1 MINLLTISL
10 TIMKHARQ
18 FLLMAAVLLCSVSV
32 SAQTYWDGTA
42 DKSWAGSGTA
52 ADPYL
57 ITSAEELAGL
67 AEQVND
73 KSNKRDFAGEYF
85 KLTQDLYL
93 TDFTQPDTT
102 SWLEWIP
109 IGRWT
114 DEQDGPYIHH
124 MDTCYFRGHF
134 DGGNHTIYNV
144 YMGTVGEIDMGD
156 ADDPLAGDIIDLSG
170 SSVGFFGFVDGGSI
184 SNLSLQNA
192 GIACAFYYNGGLISN
207 ASNATISNCH
217 LRKSTVIV
225 PKTSSVGGLIGR
237 LTNCV
242 VDNCSVEDMYVR
254 GAYVA
259 GLVCLVDGTSVIRNS
274 HAEGVAYIINRHE
287 TGNYGGFGGGLVYG
301 NGGLIENCY
310 ANMEIHGN
318 YATEFSGGF
327 VAQNDEGGVIRNCY
341 ATGDVY
347 QPYNSAAGFVARNFG
362 LIESCYSTGNVIVED
377 DTNYNSA
384 RVFVSQQ
391 GYYEFYYEVV
401 ADVPGTTINCFCT
414 GAVLT
419 TDSGEQPIARG
430 FGGSNGATNNR
441 FVNCSFN
448 RDNVALLAGF
458 GTSISSYGARGY
470 TTAYM
475 QSREFVDDLNMVAA
489 LYGISKWEYRAGQY
503 PVPTGVKATNLRDYL
518 GGGSG
523 TEEDPFLVTTKKHL
537 ENFRDY
543 VHFGETFQGMHI
555 RQTADIALNLPRDKW
570 GIQMPETWTPIGTP
584 ITSQLHTVQGNWEQ
598 RYFRGTYDGD
608 FHKVENM
615 YIDDPVGLPAGL
627 FGALHHGAVIKNLSV
642 TDAYVLS
649 TGDVGNVGILAG
661 ETSRYANNVYISQCH
676 TSGLVG
682 DPDNSLGLWSAAA
695 IIGHI
700 GLEGDPYILN
710 CSSDAEVYGT
720 DASAV
725 TRQTGIGGADT
736 IANFL
741 FTGTLHADGVSRP
754 FKGIPMSQDPF
765 VVTENGYFDSD
776 VYKWSDSEA
785 NNWND
790 LGRSTQYLQSREF
803 VNVLNAY
810 VADWN
815 QTHAFKLDLWQW
827 REGDYPCVK
836 PNYQPALT
844 VTYETSGGTAIAPRR
859 VERNSRI
866 QPPKQPTREGYI
878 FAGWYADAMYTKVF
892 EFESTAVT
900 QSMTLYAKWLEPTYD
915 EYDYSIFNNKF
926 ATEFHITNKAQFIGF
941 VHAVNGI
948 DGVLTANNFKGKTV
962 YLDCDILLNDTAD
975 WKYWGDLVYAEP
987 WTPIGTGSK
996 YCDPI
1001 NPFLGTFDGQG
1012 HVISGLY
1019 VDGEAKSG
1027 YEWQGLFGFVGA
1039 KGEATIIRNLGIQA
1053 SAVNMRGRT
1062 SEVTAGLFVG
1072 LLRGGTISQCFAK
1085 GKIVANPDRGDD
1097 DTGGF
1102 AGCLGGYYTNTSG
1115 GAITDCYAQVDFQ
1128 YVPMDI
1134 NAKNRGLIG
1143 AGMVDY
1149 NSGTVSNSYVV
1160 GSGWEEGASG
1170 GKLSNTYYN
1179 KSLNAN
1185 ALANSGTGLTNN
1197 EMHSK
1202 ACYVGFDF
1210 DTIWGRSD
1218 SINNGYPYLRCFYE
1232 KIIPDSPDPV
1242 RVTGISFAESGKTL
1256 NVVMCDSLQLHAKVL
1271 PEEASEQ
1278 QIVWT
1283 FEKLDAYYESYL
1295 SIDSCGLVTTS
1306 YDKREKQTATFVVT
1320 ASTYEGNYEKRCTL
1334 KVHQPRID
1342 IRWPNKCRRIG
1353 TTEWSEAV
1361 SSGVIGWEYLYA
1373 YSITPDSL
1381 HQPLTISVT
1390 DPELASVEI
1399 ISQDTIVPKGFIS
1412 GTTEPVRCVLFAVSM
1427 LKEGW
1432 VKTTALHPKG
1442 YTQSNEY
1449 SSLTTARFVEATGIG
1464 IEAAKT
1470 TLAVGET
1477 LQLQMSTEPVMTS
1490 VLPEATW
1497 SSSDE
1502 SILKVDANGMVTA
1515 VGAGTASITLT
1526 TSNPEFSAAKE
1537 ITVEH
1542 ISPTGIEILSSVT
1555 ERILVEGDTCTLY
1568 AKFTPEN
1575 TSMREVDWALS
1586 DASDSEYVK
1595 LLPMG
1600 DSCKVVVLKG
1610 GHRSIIT
1617 ATSVANGCYGSYG
1630 IAAMSEGQADL
1641 TELFFVNTDFETG
1654 TTTGWTTSKPSNATN
1669 FGPQNTAADHG
1680 YQGTYFMEA
1689 WRRGS
1694 SILGNFEWSQT
1705 QAVPNGTYRVS
1716 ALAHAKYERD
1726 ASVIPQ
1732 GVYVFAEDQQ
1742 VEVTTTTASEYTVIV
1757 EVTDGTLTI
1766 GYRGVGCN
1774 VNWAA
1779 SDNFRIISAD
1789 SEFTVT
1795 FYDWDGTVLKTETVK
1810 WGESATAPA
1819 NPERLGYTFMGWD
1832 KAFTNVQ
1839 SNLIVNAIYEQIEY
1853 TVTFCDWNGMVLKS
1867 ETVKWGQDAT
1877 APADPTR
1884 EGYTFTGWDKAF
1896 ANIQSALTVNAVY
1909 EQNEYTVTFYDW
1921 DGTVL
1926 KTETVKWGQ
1935 TATAP
1940 ANPTREGYTFTGW
1953 DKAFTNVKSD
1963 LSVRA
1968 VYIEIGVPEYI
1979 VTFCDWDGT
1988 VLKRQ
1993 TVVNGQDAVAPADPT
2008 REGYT
2013 FTGWDKAFTNVQSDL
2028 TINAIYVQN
2037 EYTVTFC
2044 DWNGIVLKT
2053 ETVKWGQ
2060 DATAPTD
2067 PVRED
2072 YTFTGWDKEFTN
2084 VQSDLVVNAV
2094 YIQNRV
2100 EPDPG
2105 TSELTYT
2112 TQFNAGT
2119 NGWID
2124 GTVWHNQTEKIAVY
2138 TSPLY
2143 RAQGGKVTKL
2153 RITVNRTKGNTKYFC
2168 LSELELYDA
2177 NGNKIA
2183 LSASNVTSN
2192 ADHNALNAIPDGGGF
2207 VALFDGQTSTYFH
2220 SAWQNMPSGD
2230 HYLEVTLPNGGY
2242 DAFSFKMLSRARTI
2256 ENGKVYDQSHTFPGV
2271 MTMATAVALVVGD
2284 APEPEPEPTPEP
2296 DPTPELD
2303 NETLYHVTQPH
2314 NGGTSWA
2321 IAKGGSVMTVNTK
2334 LGIAASST
2342 DARQLFMFTS
2352 NDGGKTRYLYHPAE
2366 KKYVNKDNTLSA
2378 TPKDPVYFE
2387 EGMYENTFVVYFD
2400 SEHVINTNSADGLI
2414 INRWGPF
2421 SGWGKA
2427 DSGNSCAITAVEVT
2441 PEPEP
2446 TYTVTFYDWNNTVL
2460 KTQTVKKGESATA
2473 PANPTRSGYTF
2484 TGWDKAFTNVQ
2495 SDLSVRACYTQ
2506 NAEPEPDPQ
2515 PELDSETLYYVSQPH
2530 HEKGATSWAVAQGGS
2545 RLQTNVELGIA
2556 ADGKDSRQQFA
2567 FISNDGGKTYYL
2579 YHPAERKYISK
2590 DGTLNATSKD
2600 AVYFKKGAYSNT
2612 FVVYFDNAHFINV
2625 DQYRMVVVN
2634 DWGPGGRIGVADGGN
2649 SCRFTAMGKFD
2660 MSDSAIDAVTADEAQ
2675 RVRKVIEHGELFI
2688 ILPDGSKY
2696 TVTGIRVE

>member
-1 MINLLTISL
+1 
-10 TIMKHARQ
+10 MKHARNL
-18 FLLMAAVLLCSVSV
+18 LLMVAMLLCSVSV

-67 AEQVND
+67 AERVND
-73 KSNKRDFAGEYF
+73 KSNKQDFAGQYF

-102 SWLEWIP
+102 AWLEWIP

-114 DEQDGPYIHH
+114 DKQEGAYVHH

-134 DGGNHTIYNV
+134 DGGNHTIHNV
-144 YMGTVGEIDMGD
+144 YMGTVGEIDMGGT
-156 ADDPLAGDIIDLSG
+156 DDPWAEDVIDLSG
-170 SSVGFFGFVDGGSI
+170 SHVAFFGFVDGGSI

-192 GIACAFYYNGGLISN
+192 GVTGAYYEIGGLISI

-217 LRKSTVIV
+217 LRKSTVIGAEG
-225 PKTSSVGGLIGR
+225 SFVGGLIGEIE
-237 LTNCV
+237 NCV
-242 VDNCSVEDMYVR
+242 VENCSVEEIYVK
-254 GAYVA
+254 GSYVG
-259 GLVCLVDGTSVIRNS
+259 GLVGDVSEGSVIRNS
-274 HAEGVAYIINRHE
+274 HAEGYGYITNRN
-287 TGNYGGFGGGLVYG
+287 GNYGGFGGGLVQT

-310 ANMEIHGN
+310 TNMEMHGHS
-318 YATEFSGGF
+318 YRTEVNGGF
-327 VAQNDEGGVIRNCY
+327 AGDNGVYGVIRNSY

-347 QPYNSAAGFVARNFG
+347 VGNNSAGFVGRNLG
-362 LIESCYSTGNVIVED
+362 LIESCYSTGNVIVGD
-377 DTNYNSA
+377 DTNYNAASI
-384 RVFVSQQ
+384 FVSQQ
-391 GYYEFYYEVV
+391 GNYYYYMGPVE
-401 ADVPGTTINCFCT
+401 DVPGTTINCFCT

-419 TDSGEQPIARG
+419 TDSGGQPIARG
-430 FGGSNGATNNR
+430 FGGANGATDNR

-448 RDNVALLAGF
+448 KDNVAFFPGL
-458 GTSISSYGARGY
+458 GTSRSSYGARGY

-489 LYGISKWEYRAGQY
+489 LYGTSTWEYRAGQY
-503 PVPTGVKATNLRDYL
+503 PVPTGGNATNLRDYL

-523 TEEDPFLVTTKKHL
+523 TEEDPFLVATKKHL

-543 VHFGETFQGMHI
+543 VNFGETFRGMHI

-570 GIQMPETWTPIGTP
+570 GIQMPEAWTPIGTP

-642 TDAYVLS
+642 TDAYI
-649 TGDVGNVGILAG
+649 TAKGGEGWVGILAG

-676 TSGLVG
+676 TSGVVG
-682 DPDNSLGLWSAAA
+682 DPDNSLGLGSAAA
-695 IIGHI
+695 IIGYI

-710 CSSDAEVYGT
+710 CSSDAEVYGN

-725 TRQTGIGGADT
+725 TRQTGIGGADS

-754 FKGIPMSQDPF
+754 FKGIPMNQDPF

-785 NNWND
+785 NNWNY

-844 VTYETSGGTAIAPRR
+844 VTYETSGGTTIAPRR

-926 ATEFHITNKAQFIGF
+926 ATEFHITNKTQFIGF

-962 YLDCDILLNDTAD
+962 YLDCDILLNDTTD

-1062 SEVTAGLFVG
+1062 SGVTAGLFVG
-1072 LLRGGTISQCFAK
+1072 LLRDGTISQCFAK

-1160 GSGWEEGASG
+1160 GSGWEEGVSG

-1185 ALANSGTGLTNN
+1185 AVENSGTGLTNN

-1202 ACYVGFDF
+1202 ACFVGFDF

-1242 RVTGISFAESGKTL
+1242 RVTGIYFAESGKTL

-1283 FEKLDAYYESYL
+1283 FKKLDAYYENCL
-1295 SIDSCGLVTTS
+1295 SIDSCGLVTAS
-1306 YDKREKQTATFVVT
+1306 YDKREKQISTFVVT

-1342 IRWPNKCRRIG
+1342 IRVPNKCRRIG
-1353 TTEWSEAV
+1353 TTEWTKTV
-1361 SSGVIGWEYLYA
+1361 TSGVIGWEYLYA

-1477 LQLQMSTEPVMTS
+1477 LQLQMQTEPVMTS

-1526 TSNPEFSAAKE
+1526 TSNPEFSATKE

-1555 ERILVEGDTCTLY
+1555 DRILVEGDTCTLY

-1586 DASDSEYVK
+1586 DPNDGEYVK

-1610 GHRSIIT
+1610 GHRSTIT

-1654 TTTGWTTSKPSNATN
+1654 TATGWTTSKPSNATN

-1689 WRRGS
+1689 WARSTSLRD
-1694 SILGNFEWSQT
+1694 FEWSQT
-1705 QAVPNGTYRVS
+1705 QNVPNGTYVVS

-1742 VEVTTTTASEYTVIV
+1742 VEVTKTTPTEYTLTVV
-1757 EVTDGTLTI
+1757 VTDGTLTI
-1766 GYRGVGCN
+1766 GTRGVSCN

-1779 SDNFRIISAD
+1779 SDNFRIIKSDA
-1789 SEFTVT
+1789 EFTVT
-1795 FYDWDGTVLKTETVK
+1795 FYDWDGTILKTEKVK
-1810 WGESATAPA
+1810 YGQAATAPA
-1819 NPERLGYTFMGWD
+1819 APAREGYTFTGWD

-1839 SNLIVNAIYEQIEY
+1839 SNLTINAVYEQIEY
-1853 TVTFCDWNGMVLKS
+1853 TVTFRDWNGAVLKT
-1867 ETVKWGQDAT
+1867 EKVKWGQDAT
-1877 APADPTR
+1877 APANPTR

-1896 ANIQSALTVNAVY
+1896 TNVQSALTVNAVY

-1935 TATAP
+1935 AATAP
-1940 ANPTREGYTFTGW
+1940 ADPVREAYTFTGW
-1953 DKAFTNVKSD
+1953 DKAFTNVRSN
-1963 LSVRA
+1963 LEVHA
-1968 VYIEIGVPEYI
+1968 VYTEIGVPEYI

-1993 TVVNGQDAVAPADPT
+1993 TVVHGQDATAPADPA
-2008 REGYT
+2008 RDGYT
-2013 FTGWDKAFTNVQSDL
+2013 FTGWDKAFTNIQSDL
-2028 TINAIYVQN
+2028 T
-2037 EYTVTFC
+2037 VT
-2044 DWNGIVLKT
+2044 
-2053 ETVKWGQ
+2053 
-2060 DATAPTD
+2060 
-2067 PVRED
+2067 
-2072 YTFTGWDKEFTN
+2072 
-2084 VQSDLVVNAV
+2084 AV
-2094 YIQNRV
+2094 YTQNSV

-2105 TSELTYT
+2105 TGELTYT
-2112 TQFNAGT
+2112 TQFNAGA

-2124 GTVWHNQTEKIAVY
+2124 GAVWHNQTEKIAIY

-2177 NGNKIA
+2177 NGTKIA
-2183 LSASNVTSN
+2183 LTASNITSN
-2192 ADHNALNAIPDGGGF
+2192 ADHNALNPNAPDGGGF
-2207 VALFDGQTSTYFH
+2207 AALFDGQTSTYFH
-2220 SAWQNMPSGD
+2220 SAWKNMPAAD
-2230 HYLEVTLPNGGY
+2230 HYIEITLPAGGY
-2242 DAFSFKMLSRARTI
+2242 DAFSFKMLSRARSI
-2256 ENGKVYDQSHTFPGV
+2256 ENGYVYDQSHTFPAV
-2271 MTMATAVALVVGD
+2271 MVMNTAKELVVGNT
-2284 APEPEPEPTPEP
+2284 PEPEPEPEP
-2296 DPTPELD
+2296 KPELD
-2303 NETLYHVTQPH
+2303 NDAVYYVSQPY

-2321 IAKGGSVMTVNTK
+2321 IATGGSVMNINTK
-2334 LGIAASST
+2334 LGITADGA
-2342 DARQLFMFTS
+2342 DARQQFAFIT
-2352 NDGGKTRYLYHPAE
+2352 NDGGKTHYLYHPAE

-2378 TPKDPVYFE
+2378 TPRDPVYFLAGE
-2387 EGMYENTFVVYFD
+2387 YENTFVVYFD
-2400 SEHVINTNSADGLI
+2400 ESHIINTNSTDGLI
-2414 INRWGPF
+2414 INRWGPL

-2427 DSGNSCAITAVEVT
+2427 DGGNSCLITRVEKSE

-2446 TYTVTFYDWNNTVL
+2446 
-2460 KTQTVKKGESATA
+2460 
-2473 PANPTRSGYTF
+2473 
-2484 TGWDKAFTNVQ
+2484 
-2495 SDLSVRACYTQ
+2495 
-2506 NAEPEPDPQ
+2506 EPNPQ
-2515 PELDSETLYYVSQPH
+2515 PELDNETLYFVSQPYR
-2530 HEKGATSWAVAQGGS
+2530 GATSWAIAKGGTA
-2545 RLQTNVELGIA
+2545 LQCNGELGIA
-2556 ADGKDSRQQFA
+2556 ADKNDTRQQFA
-2567 FISNDGGKTYYL
+2567 FITNDGGNTRYL
-2579 YHPAERKYISK
+2579 YHPAERKYVNM
-2590 DGTLNATSKD
+2590 DGSLSATPRD
-2600 AVYFKKGAYSNT
+2600 PVYFMPGAYENT
-2612 FVVYFDNAHFINV
+2612 FIVYFDIYHFINV
-2625 DQYRMVVVN
+2625 NENPMVVIN
-2634 DWGPGGRIGVADGGN
+2634 QWGPADNGWRGTADGGN
-2649 SCRFTAMGKFD
+2649 SCLFTAVGRFD
-2660 MSDSAIDAVTADEAQ
+2660 ITDIDFLYGEGTG
-2675 RVRKVIEHGELFI
+2675 RVRKVMEDGEMFI

-2696 TVTGIRVE
+2696 TMTGVRVK

>member
-1 MINLLTISL
+1 
-10 TIMKHARQ
+10 MKHARNL
-18 FLLMAAVLLCSVSV
+18 LLMVAMLLCSVSV

-67 AEQVND
+67 AERVND
-73 KSNKRDFAGEYF
+73 KSNKQDFAGEYF

-93 TDFTQPDTT
+93 TDFAQPDTT
-102 SWLEWIP
+102 AWLEWIP

-114 DEQDGPYIHH
+114 DKQEGAYVHH

-134 DGGNHTIYNV
+134 DGGNHTIHNV
-144 YMGTVGEIDMGD
+144 YMGTVGEIDMGG
-156 ADDPLAGDIIDLSG
+156 ADDPWAEDVIDLSG
-170 SSVGFFGFVDGGSI
+170 SHVAFFGFVDGGSI

-192 GIACAFYYNGGLISN
+192 GVTGAYYEIGGLISI

-217 LRKSTVIV
+217 LRKSTVIGAEG
-225 PKTSSVGGLIGR
+225 SFVGGLIGEIE
-237 LTNCV
+237 NCV
-242 VDNCSVEDMYVR
+242 VENCSVEEIYVK
-254 GAYVA
+254 GSYVG
-259 GLVCLVDGTSVIRNS
+259 GLVGDVSEGSVIRNS
-274 HAEGVAYIINRHE
+274 HAEGYGYITNRN
-287 TGNYGGFGGGLVYG
+287 GNYGGFGGGLVQT

-310 ANMEIHGN
+310 TNMEMHGHS
-318 YATEFSGGF
+318 YRTEVNGGF
-327 VAQNDEGGVIRNCY
+327 AGDNGVYGVIRNSY

-347 QPYNSAAGFVARNFG
+347 VGNNSAGFVGRNLG
-362 LIESCYSTGNVIVED
+362 LIESCYSTGNVIVGD
-377 DTNYNSA
+377 DTNYNAASI
-384 RVFVSQQ
+384 FVSQQ
-391 GYYEFYYEVV
+391 GNYYYYMGPVE
-401 ADVPGTTINCFCT
+401 DVPGTTINCFCT

-419 TDSGEQPIARG
+419 TDSGGQPIARG
-430 FGGSNGATNNR
+430 FGGANGATDNR

-448 RDNVALLAGF
+448 KDNVAFFPGL
-458 GTSISSYGARGY
+458 GTSRSSYGARGY

-489 LYGISKWEYRAGQY
+489 LYGTSTWEYRAGQY
-503 PVPTGVKATNLRDYL
+503 PVPTGGNATNLRDYL

-523 TEEDPFLVTTKKHL
+523 TEEDPFLVATKKHL

-543 VHFGETFQGMHI
+543 VNFGETFRGMHI

-570 GIQMPETWTPIGTP
+570 GIQMPEAWTPIGTP

-642 TDAYVLS
+642 TDAYI
-649 TGDVGNVGILAG
+649 TAKGGEGWVGILAG

-676 TSGLVG
+676 TSGVVG
-682 DPDNSLGLWSAAA
+682 DPDNSLGLGSASA
-695 IIGHI
+695 IIGYI

-710 CSSDAEVYGT
+710 CSSDAEVYGN

-776 VYKWSDSEA
+776 VYKWNTDEA
-785 NNWND
+785 TNYNY

-810 VADWN
+810 VVDWN

-836 PNYQPALT
+836 PNYQPAIT
-844 VTYETSGGTAIAPRR
+844 ITYESYGGTTIAPRR

-878 FAGWYADAMYTKVF
+878 FAGWYADAAYTKVF

-962 YLDCDILLNDTAD
+962 YLDCDILLNDTTD
-975 WKYWGDLVYAEP
+975 WKYWGDLTYAEP

-1160 GSGWEEGASG
+1160 GSGWEEGVSG

-1185 ALANSGTGLTNN
+1185 AVEDSGTGLTNN

-1202 ACYVGFDF
+1202 ACFVGFDF

-1242 RVTGISFAESGKTL
+1242 RVTGIYFAESGKTL

-1283 FEKLDAYYESYL
+1283 FKKLDAYYENCL
-1295 SIDSCGLVTTS
+1295 SIDSCGLVTAS
-1306 YDKREKQTATFVVT
+1306 YDKREKQISTFVVT

-1334 KVHQPRID
+1334 KVHKPRID
-1342 IRWPNKCRRIG
+1342 IHSPSKCRRIG
-1353 TTEWSEAV
+1353 TTEWTKTV
-1361 SSGVIGWEYLYA
+1361 TSGVIGWEYLCA

-1477 LQLQMSTEPVMTS
+1477 LQLQMQTEPVMTS

-1526 TSNPEFSAAKE
+1526 TSNPEFSATKE

-1586 DASDSEYVK
+1586 DPNDGEYVK

-1610 GHRSIIT
+1610 GHRSTIT

-1654 TTTGWTTSKPSNATN
+1654 TATGWTTSKPSNATN

-1689 WRRGS
+1689 WARSTSLRD
-1694 SILGNFEWSQT
+1694 FEWSQT
-1705 QAVPNGTYRVS
+1705 QNVPNGTYVVS

-1742 VEVTTTTASEYTVIV
+1742 VEVTKTTPTEYTLTVV
-1757 EVTDGTLTI
+1757 VTDGTLTI
-1766 GYRGVGCN
+1766 GTRGVSCN

-1779 SDNFRIISAD
+1779 SDNFRIIKSDA
-1789 SEFTVT
+1789 EFTVT
-1795 FYDWDGTVLKTETVK
+1795 FYDWDGTILKTEKVK
-1810 WGESATAPA
+1810 
-1819 NPERLGYTFMGWD
+1819 Y
-1832 KAFTNVQ
+1832 
-1839 SNLIVNAIYEQIEY
+1839 
-1853 TVTFCDWNGMVLKS
+1853 
-1867 ETVKWGQDAT
+1867 GQAAT
-1877 APADPTR
+1877 APADPAR
-1884 EGYTFTGWDKAF
+1884 EGYTFTGWDF
-1896 ANIQSALTVNAVY
+1896 
-1909 EQNEYTVTFYDW
+1909 
-1921 DGTVL
+1921 
-1926 KTETVKWGQ
+1926 
-1935 TATAP
+1935 
-1940 ANPTREGYTFTGW
+1940 
-1953 DKAFTNVKSD
+1953 
-1963 LSVRA
+1963 
-1968 VYIEIGVPEYI
+1968 
-1979 VTFCDWDGT
+1979 
-1988 VLKRQ
+1988 
-1993 TVVNGQDAVAPADPT
+1993 
-2008 REGYT
+2008 
-2013 FTGWDKAFTNVQSDL
+2013 AFTNVQWDL
-2028 TINAIYVQN
+2028 AVHAVYVKNA
-2037 EYTVTFC
+2037 
-2044 DWNGIVLKT
+2044 
-2053 ETVKWGQ
+2053 ETV
-2060 DATAPTD
+2060 
-2067 PVRED
+2067 
-2072 YTFTGWDKEFTN
+2072 
-2084 VQSDLVVNAV
+2084 
-2094 YIQNRV
+2094 
-2100 EPDPG
+2100 
-2105 TSELTYT
+2105 YT
-2112 TQFNAGT
+2112 TQFNAGA

-2124 GTVWHNQTEKIAVY
+2124 GAVWHNQTEKIAVY

-2168 LSELELYDA
+2168 LSELEFYDA

-2183 LSASNVTSN
+2183 LTASNVASN
-2192 ADHNALNAIPDGGGF
+2192 ADHNALNPTPDGGGF
-2207 VALFDGQTSTYFH
+2207 AALFDGQTSTYFH
-2220 SAWQNMPSGD
+2220 SAWQNMPAED
-2230 HYLEVTLPNGGY
+2230 HYLEITLPNGGY
-2242 DAFSFKMLSRARTI
+2242 DAFSFKMLSRARSI
-2256 ENGKVYDQSHTFPGV
+2256 EGAYVYDQSHTFPAV
-2271 MTMATAVALVVGD
+2271 MVMSTAVALTAED
-2284 APEPEPEPTPEP
+2284 NTEPEPEP
-2296 DPTPELD
+2296 DPKPELD
-2303 NETLYHVTQPH
+2303 GETLYHVTQPY

-2321 IAKGGSVMTVNTK
+2321 IAKGGSAMTINTK
-2334 LGIAASST
+2334 LGIAANST
-2342 DARQLFMFTS
+2342 DTRQQFMFVS

-2366 KKYVNKDNTLSA
+2366 KKYVNKDNTLST
-2378 TPKDPVYFE
+2378 TPKDPVYFM
-2387 EGMYENTFVVYFD
+2387 EGEYENTFVVYFD
-2400 SEHVINTNSADGLI
+2400 ASHVINTNDTDGLI
-2414 INRWGPF
+2414 INRWGPL

-2427 DSGNSCAITAVEVT
+2427 DGGNSCLITRVEKSE

-2446 TYTVTFYDWNNTVL
+2446 
-2460 KTQTVKKGESATA
+2460 
-2473 PANPTRSGYTF
+2473 
-2484 TGWDKAFTNVQ
+2484 
-2495 SDLSVRACYTQ
+2495 
-2506 NAEPEPDPQ
+2506 EPNPQ
-2515 PELDSETLYYVSQPH
+2515 PELDNETLYFVSQPYR
-2530 HEKGATSWAVAQGGS
+2530 GATSWAIAKGGTA
-2545 RLQTNVELGIA
+2545 LQCNGELGIA
-2556 ADGKDSRQQFA
+2556 ADKNDTRQQFA
-2567 FISNDGGKTYYL
+2567 FITNDGGNTRYL
-2579 YHPAERKYISK
+2579 YHPAERKYVNM
-2590 DGTLNATSKD
+2590 DGSLSATPRD
-2600 AVYFKKGAYSNT
+2600 PVYFMPGAYENT
-2612 FVVYFDNAHFINV
+2612 FIVYFDIYHFINV
-2625 DQYRMVVVN
+2625 NENPMLVINQ
-2634 DWGPGGRIGVADGGN
+2634 WGPADNGWRGTADGGN
-2649 SCRFTAMGKFD
+2649 SCLFTAVGRFD
-2660 MSDSAIDAVTADEAQ
+2660 ITDIDFLLGEGLGY
-2675 RVRKVIEHGELFI
+2675 VRKVFENGEMFI

-2696 TVTGIRVE
+2696 TMTGVRVK

>member
-1 MINLLTISL
+1 
-10 TIMKHARQ
+10 MKHARNL
-18 FLLMAAVLLCSVSV
+18 LLMVAMLLCSVSV

-67 AEQVND
+67 AERVND
-73 KSNKRDFAGEYF
+73 KSNKQDFAGEYF

-102 SWLEWIP
+102 AWLEWIP

-114 DEQDGPYIHH
+114 DKQEGAYVHH

-134 DGGNHTIYNV
+134 DGGNHTIHNV
-144 YMGTVGEIDMGD
+144 YMGTVGEIDMGGT
-156 ADDPLAGDIIDLSG
+156 DDPWAEDVIDLSG
-170 SSVGFFGFVDGGSI
+170 SHVAFFGFVDGGSI

-192 GIACAFYYNGGLISN
+192 GVTGAYYEIGGLISI

-217 LRKSTVIV
+217 LRKSTVIGAEG
-225 PKTSSVGGLIGR
+225 SFVGGLIGEIE
-237 LTNCV
+237 NCV
-242 VDNCSVEDMYVR
+242 VENCSVEEIYVK
-254 GAYVA
+254 GSYVG
-259 GLVCLVDGTSVIRNS
+259 GLVGDVSEGSVIRNS
-274 HAEGVAYIINRHE
+274 HAEGYGYITNRN
-287 TGNYGGFGGGLVYG
+287 GNYGGFGGGLVQT

-310 ANMEIHGN
+310 TNMEMHGHS
-318 YATEFSGGF
+318 YRTEVNGGF
-327 VAQNDEGGVIRNCY
+327 AGDNGVYGVIRNSY

-347 QPYNSAAGFVARNFG
+347 VGNNSAGFVGRNLG
-362 LIESCYSTGNVIVED
+362 LIESCYSTGNVIVGD
-377 DTNYNSA
+377 DTNYNAASI
-384 RVFVSQQ
+384 FVSQQ
-391 GYYEFYYEVV
+391 GNYYYYMGPVE
-401 ADVPGTTINCFCT
+401 DVPGTTINCFCT

-419 TDSGEQPIARG
+419 TDSGGQPIARG
-430 FGGSNGATNNR
+430 FGGANGATDNR

-448 RDNVALLAGF
+448 KDNVAFFPGL
-458 GTSISSYGARGY
+458 GTSRSSYGARGY

-489 LYGISKWEYRAGQY
+489 LYGTSTWEYRAGQY
-503 PVPTGVKATNLRDYL
+503 PVPTGGNATNLRDYL

-523 TEEDPFLVTTKKHL
+523 TEEDPFLVATKKHL

-543 VHFGETFQGMHI
+543 VNFGETFRGMHI

-570 GIQMPETWTPIGTP
+570 GIQMPEAWTPIGTP

-642 TDAYVLS
+642 TDAYI
-649 TGDVGNVGILAG
+649 TAKGGEGWVGILAG

-676 TSGLVG
+676 TSGVVG
-682 DPDNSLGLWSAAA
+682 DPDNSLGLGSASA
-695 IIGHI
+695 IIGYI

-710 CSSDAEVYGT
+710 CSSDAEVYGN

-776 VYKWSDSEA
+776 VYKWNTDEA
-785 NNWND
+785 TNYNY

-810 VADWN
+810 VVDWN

-962 YLDCDILLNDTAD
+962 YLDCDILLNDTTD

-1053 SAVNMRGRT
+1053 SAVNMKGRT
-1062 SEVTAGLFVG
+1062 SGVTAGLFVG

-1160 GSGWEEGASG
+1160 GSGWQEGVSG

-1185 ALANSGTGLTNN
+1185 AVENSGTGLTNN

-1202 ACYVGFDF
+1202 ACFVGFDF

-1283 FEKLDAYYESYL
+1283 FKKLETNDDERVL
-1295 SIDSCGLVTTS
+1295 SIDSCGMVRTIYRRSRLVS
-1306 YDKREKQTATFVVT
+1306 TFIVT

-1342 IRWPNKCRRIG
+1342 IRVPNKCRRIG
-1353 TTEWSEAV
+1353 TTEWTKTV
-1361 SSGVIGWEYLYA
+1361 TSGVIGWEYLYA

-1427 LKEGW
+1427 LKEGQ
-1432 VKTTALHPKG
+1432 VKSTAVHPRG
-1442 YTQSNEY
+1442 YTQFNDY
-1449 SSLTTARFVEATGIG
+1449 SSLTTARFVEATSIG

-1477 LQLQMSTEPVMTS
+1477 LQLQMQTEPVMTS

-1526 TSNPEFSAAKE
+1526 TSNPEFSATKE

-1586 DASDSEYVK
+1586 DPNDGEYVK

-1610 GHRSIIT
+1610 GHRSTIT

-1654 TTTGWTTSKPSNATN
+1654 TTTGWTTSEPPFFATN

-1689 WRRGS
+1689 WQRELYGGLRD
-1694 SILGNFEWSQT
+1694 FEWSQT
-1705 QAVPNGTYRVS
+1705 QNVPNGTYVVS

-1742 VEVTTTTASEYTVIV
+1742 VEVTTTTASEYMVTV

-1810 WGESATAPA
+1810 WGQA
-1819 NPERLGYTFMGWD
+1819 
-1832 KAFTNVQ
+1832 
-1839 SNLIVNAIYEQIEY
+1839 
-1853 TVTFCDWNGMVLKS
+1853 
-1867 ETVKWGQDAT
+1867 AT
-1877 APADPTR
+1877 APADPTH
-1884 EGYTFTGWDKAF
+1884 
-1896 ANIQSALTVNAVY
+1896 
-1909 EQNEYTVTFYDW
+1909 
-1921 DGTVL
+1921 
-1926 KTETVKWGQ
+1926 
-1935 TATAP
+1935 
-1940 ANPTREGYTFTGW
+1940 EGYTFTGW
-1953 DKAFTNVKSD
+1953 DKAFTNVRSN
-1963 LSVRA
+1963 LEVHA
-1968 VYIEIGVPEYI
+1968 AYAEISVPEYT
-1979 VTFCDWDGT
+1979 VTFCDWDGA
-1988 VLKRQ
+1988 VLKTQ
-1993 TVVNGQDAVAPADPT
+1993 IVKQGQDATAPADPT

-2028 TINAIYVQN
+2028 TINAVYEQN

-2044 DWNGIVLKT
+2044 DWNGTVLKT

-2060 DATAPTD
+2060 DATAPANPT
-2067 PVRED
+2067 REG
-2072 YTFTGWDKEFTN
+2072 YTFTGWDKAFTN
-2084 VQSDLVVNAV
+2084 IQSDLTVTAV
-2094 YIQNRV
+2094 YTQNSV

-2105 TSELTYT
+2105 TGELTYT
-2112 TQFNAGT
+2112 TQFNAGA

-2124 GTVWHNQTEKIAVY
+2124 GAVWHNQTEKIAIY

-2177 NGNKIA
+2177 NGTKIA
-2183 LSASNVTSN
+2183 LTASNITSN
-2192 ADHNALNAIPDGGGF
+2192 ADHNALNPNAPDGGGF
-2207 VALFDGQTSTYFH
+2207 AALFDGQTSTYFH
-2220 SAWQNMPSGD
+2220 SAWKNMPAAD
-2230 HYLEVTLPNGGY
+2230 HYIEITLPAGGY
-2242 DAFSFKMLSRARTI
+2242 DAFSFKMLSRARSI
-2256 ENGKVYDQSHTFPGV
+2256 ENGYVYDQSHTFPAV
-2271 MTMATAVALVVGD
+2271 MVMNTAIELVVGNT
-2284 APEPEPEPTPEP
+2284 PEPEPEPEP
-2296 DPTPELD
+2296 KPELD
-2303 NETLYHVTQPH
+2303 NDAVYYVSQPY

-2321 IAKGGSVMTVNTK
+2321 IATGGSVMNINTK
-2334 LGIAASST
+2334 LGITADGA
-2342 DARQLFMFTS
+2342 DARQQFAFIT
-2352 NDGGKTRYLYHPAE
+2352 NDGGKTHYLYHPAE

-2378 TPKDPVYFE
+2378 TPRDPVYFLAGE
-2387 EGMYENTFVVYFD
+2387 YENTFVVYFD
-2400 SEHVINTNSADGLI
+2400 ESHIINTNSTDGLI
-2414 INRWGPF
+2414 INRWGPL

-2427 DSGNSCAITAVEVT
+2427 DGGNSCLITRVEKSE

-2446 TYTVTFYDWNNTVL
+2446 
-2460 KTQTVKKGESATA
+2460 
-2473 PANPTRSGYTF
+2473 
-2484 TGWDKAFTNVQ
+2484 
-2495 SDLSVRACYTQ
+2495 
-2506 NAEPEPDPQ
+2506 EPNPQ
-2515 PELDSETLYYVSQPH
+2515 PELDNETLYFVSQPYR
-2530 HEKGATSWAVAQGGS
+2530 GATSWAIAKGGTA
-2545 RLQTNVELGIA
+2545 LQCNGELGIA
-2556 ADGKDSRQQFA
+2556 ADKNDTRQQFA
-2567 FISNDGGKTYYL
+2567 FITNDGGNTRYL
-2579 YHPAERKYISK
+2579 YHPAERKYVNM
-2590 DGTLNATSKD
+2590 DGSLSATPRD
-2600 AVYFKKGAYSNT
+2600 PVYFMPGAYENT
-2612 FVVYFDNAHFINV
+2612 FIVYFDIYHFINV
-2625 DQYRMVVVN
+2625 NENPMVVIN
-2634 DWGPGGRIGVADGGN
+2634 QWGPADNGWRGTADGGN
-2649 SCRFTAMGKFD
+2649 SCLFTAVGRFD
-2660 MSDSAIDAVTADEAQ
+2660 ITDIDFLYGEGTG
-2675 RVRKVIEHGELFI
+2675 RVRKVMEDGEMFI

-2696 TVTGIRVE
+2696 TMTGVRVK

>member
-1 MINLLTISL
+1 
-10 TIMKHARQ
+10 MKHARQ
-18 FLLMAAVLLCSVSV
+18 FLLMAAVLLCSVAV
-32 SAQTYWDGTA
+32 SAQTYWNGTA

-67 AEQVND
+67 AERVND
-73 KSNKRDFAGEYF
+73 KSNKQDFAGQYF

-102 SWLEWIP
+102 AWLEWIP

-114 DEQDGPYIHH
+114 DKQEGAYVHH

-134 DGGNHTIYNV
+134 DGGNHTIHNV
-144 YMGTVGEIDMGD
+144 YLGTVGMIDMGG
-156 ADDPLAGDIIDLSG
+156 ADDPWAEDVIDLSG
-170 SSVGFFGFVDGGSI
+170 SHAAFFGFIDEGSI

-192 GIACAFYYNGGLISN
+192 GVAGAYYEIGGLVSH

-217 LRKSTVIV
+217 LRKSTV
-225 PKTSSVGGLIGR
+225 KGAEGSTVGGLIGAID
-237 LTNCV
+237 NCV
-242 VDNCSVEDMYVR
+242 VENCSVEDMYVK
-254 GAYVA
+254 GSYVA
-259 GLVCLVDGTSVIRNS
+259 GLVSKVYEGSVIRNS
-274 HAEGVAYIINRHE
+274 HAEGYGYITNRN
-287 TGNYGGFGGGLVYG
+287 GNYGGFGGGLVYA

-310 ANMEIHGN
+310 TNMEMHGHS
-318 YATEFSGGF
+318 YRTEVNGGF
-327 VAQNDEGGVIRNCY
+327 VGDNYGVIRNSY

-347 QPYNSAAGFVARNFG
+347 VGNNSAGFVGRNLG
-362 LIESCYSTGNVIVED
+362 LIESCYSTGNVTVGD
-377 DTNYNSA
+377 DTNYNAASI
-384 RVFVSQQ
+384 FVSQQ
-391 GYYEFYYEVV
+391 GNYYYYMGPV
-401 ADVPGTTINCFCT
+401 DDIPGTTINCFCT

-419 TDSGEQPIARG
+419 TDSGGQPAVRG
-430 FGGSNGATNNR
+430 FGGANGATDNR

-448 RDNVALLAGF
+448 KDNVAFFPGF
-458 GTSISSYGARGY
+458 GTSRSSYGARGY

-489 LYGISKWEYRAGQY
+489 LYGITTWEYRAGQY
-503 PVPTGVKATNLRDYL
+503 PVPTGRNATNLRDYL

-523 TEEDPFLVTTKKHL
+523 TEEDPFLVATKKHL

-543 VHFGETFQGMHI
+543 VHFGEPFIGMHI

-642 TDAYVLS
+642 TDAYI
-649 TGDVGNVGILAG
+649 TAKGGEGWVGILAG

-676 TSGLVG
+676 TSGVVG
-682 DPDNSLGLWSAAA
+682 DPDNGLGLGSAAA
-695 IIGHI
+695 IIGYI

-710 CSSDAEVYGT
+710 CSSDAEVYGN

-725 TRQTGIGGADT
+725 TRQTGIGGADS

-754 FKGIPMSQDPF
+754 FKGIPMNQDPF

-785 NNWND
+785 NNWNY

-803 VNVLNAY
+803 VNALNAY

-866 QPPKQPTREGYI
+866 LPPKQPTREGYI

-962 YLDCDILLNDTAD
+962 YLDCDILLNDTTD
-975 WKYWGDLVYAEP
+975 WKYWGDLTYAEP
-987 WTPIGTGSK
+987 WTPIGTGST

-1072 LLRGGTISQCFAK
+1072 LLRDGTISQCFAK

-1149 NSGTVSNSYVV
+1149 NRGTVSNSYVV
-1160 GSGWEEGASG
+1160 GSGWEEGVSG

-1185 ALANSGTGLTNN
+1185 VVENSGTGLTNN

-1202 ACYVGFDF
+1202 ACFVGFDF

-1271 PEEASEQ
+1271 PEEALEQ

-1283 FEKLDAYYESYL
+1283 FKELETNDDERVL
-1295 SIDSCGLVTTS
+1295 SIDSCGMVRTIYKNDGWS
-1306 YDKREKQTATFVVT
+1306 RSVSTFIVT

-1334 KVHQPRID
+1334 KVHKPRID
-1342 IRWPNKCRRIG
+1342 IRVPNKCRRIG
-1353 TTEWSEAV
+1353 TTEWTKTV
-1361 SSGVIGWEYLYA
+1361 TSGVIGWEYLYA

-1449 SSLTTARFVEATGIG
+1449 SSLSTARFVEATGIG
-1464 IEAAKT
+1464 IEAVKT

-1502 SILKVDANGMVTA
+1502 RILKVDANGMVTA

-1526 TSNPEFSAAKE
+1526 TSNPEFSATKE

-1555 ERILVEGDTCTLY
+1555 DRILVEGDTCTLY

-1586 DASDSEYVK
+1586 DPNDGEYVK

-1610 GHRSIIT
+1610 GHRSTIT
-1617 ATSVANGCYGSYG
+1617 ATSVANGCYGLYTIS
-1630 IAAMSEGQADL
+1630 AMNKGQADYTSFVVNPEMEDGTIGWIGEMDANNNQNKWTNVNGGFAEKWQRRSSLDDLNFYQEL
-1641 TELFFVNTDFETG
+1641 TGLPEGNYTFTAYVIACKQSEPDTYEVKGVKLYANDDFVEVHTINVDRNETNYAIGAELISVTTSIKEGESLRIGLSVENTDAN
-1654 TTTGWTTSKPSNATN
+1654 WVVMDDVKL
-1669 FGPQNTAADHG
+1669 
-1680 YQGTYFMEA
+1680 Y
-1689 WRRGS
+1689 W
-1694 SILGNFEWSQT
+1694 
-1705 QAVPNGTYRVS
+1705 
-1716 ALAHAKYERD
+1716 
-1726 ASVIPQ
+1726 
-1732 GVYVFAEDQQ
+1732 AEY
-1742 VEVTTTTASEYTVIV
+1742 S
-1757 EVTDGTLTI
+1757 L
-1766 GYRGVGCN
+1766 
-1774 VNWAA
+1774 
-1779 SDNFRIISAD
+1779 
-1789 SEFTVT
+1789 
-1795 FYDWDGTVLKTETVK
+1795 
-1810 WGESATAPA
+1810 P
-1819 NPERLGYTFMGWD
+1819 M
-1832 KAFTNVQ
+1832 
-1839 SNLIVNAIYEQIEY
+1839 Y
-1853 TVTFCDWNGMVLKS
+1853 TVTFCDWDGAVLK
-1867 ETVKWGQDAT
+1867 TQIVKQGQDAT

-1884 EGYTFTGWDKAF
+1884 EGYTFTGWNKAF
-1896 ANIQSALTVNAVY
+1896 TNVQSDLTINAVY
-1909 EQNEYTVTFYDW
+1909 EQNEYTVTFCDW
-1921 DGTVL
+1921 NGTVL

-1935 TATAP
+1935 DATAP

-1953 DKAFTNVKSD
+1953 DKAFTN
-1963 LSVRA
+1963 
-1968 VYIEIGVPEYI
+1968 I
-1979 VTFCDWDGT
+1979 
-1988 VLKRQ
+1988 
-1993 TVVNGQDAVAPADPT
+1993 
-2008 REGYT
+2008 
-2013 FTGWDKAFTNVQSDL
+2013 QSDL
-2028 TINAIYVQN
+2028 T
-2037 EYTVTFC
+2037 VT
-2044 DWNGIVLKT
+2044 
-2053 ETVKWGQ
+2053 
-2060 DATAPTD
+2060 
-2067 PVRED
+2067 
-2072 YTFTGWDKEFTN
+2072 
-2084 VQSDLVVNAV
+2084 AV
-2094 YIQNRV
+2094 YTQNSV

-2105 TSELTYT
+2105 TGELTYT
-2112 TQFNAGT
+2112 TQFNAGA

-2124 GTVWHNQTEKIAVY
+2124 GAVWHNQTEKIAIY

-2177 NGNKIA
+2177 NGTKIA
-2183 LSASNVTSN
+2183 LTASNITSN
-2192 ADHNALNAIPDGGGF
+2192 ADHNALNPNAPDGGGF
-2207 VALFDGQTSTYFH
+2207 AALFDGQTSTYFH
-2220 SAWQNMPSGD
+2220 SAWKNMPAAD
-2230 HYLEVTLPNGGY
+2230 HYIEITLPAGGY
-2242 DAFSFKMLSRARTI
+2242 DAFSFKMLSRARSI
-2256 ENGKVYDQSHTFPGV
+2256 ENGYVYDQSHTFPAV
-2271 MTMATAVALVVGD
+2271 MVMNTAIELVVGNT
-2284 APEPEPEPTPEP
+2284 PEPEPEPEP
-2296 DPTPELD
+2296 KPELD
-2303 NETLYHVTQPH
+2303 NDAVYYVSQPY

-2321 IAKGGSVMTVNTK
+2321 IATGGSVMNINTK
-2334 LGIAASST
+2334 LGITADGA
-2342 DARQLFMFTS
+2342 DARQQFAFIT
-2352 NDGGKTRYLYHPAE
+2352 NDGGKTHYLYHPAE

-2378 TPKDPVYFE
+2378 TPRDPVYFLAGE
-2387 EGMYENTFVVYFD
+2387 YENTFVVYFD
-2400 SEHVINTNSADGLI
+2400 ESHIINTNSTDGLI
-2414 INRWGPF
+2414 INRWGPL

-2427 DSGNSCAITAVEVT
+2427 DGGNSCLITRVEKSE

-2446 TYTVTFYDWNNTVL
+2446 
-2460 KTQTVKKGESATA
+2460 
-2473 PANPTRSGYTF
+2473 
-2484 TGWDKAFTNVQ
+2484 
-2495 SDLSVRACYTQ
+2495 
-2506 NAEPEPDPQ
+2506 EPNPQ
-2515 PELDSETLYYVSQPH
+2515 PELDNETLYFVSQPYR
-2530 HEKGATSWAVAQGGS
+2530 GATSWAIAKGGTA
-2545 RLQTNVELGIA
+2545 LQCNGELGIA
-2556 ADGKDSRQQFA
+2556 ADKNDTRQQFA
-2567 FISNDGGKTYYL
+2567 FITNDGGNTRYL
-2579 YHPAERKYISK
+2579 YHPAERKYVNM
-2590 DGTLNATSKD
+2590 DGSLSATPRD
-2600 AVYFKKGAYSNT
+2600 PVYFMPGAYENT
-2612 FVVYFDNAHFINV
+2612 FIVYFDIYHFINV
-2625 DQYRMVVVN
+2625 NENPMVVIN
-2634 DWGPGGRIGVADGGN
+2634 QWGPADNGWRGTADGGN
-2649 SCRFTAMGKFD
+2649 SCLFTAVGRFD
-2660 MSDSAIDAVTADEAQ
+2660 ITDIDFLYGEGTG
-2675 RVRKVIEHGELFI
+2675 RVRKVMEDGEMFI

-2696 TVTGIRVE
+2696 TMTGVRVK

>member
-1 MINLLTISL
+1 
-10 TIMKHARQ
+10 MKHARQ
-18 FLLMAAVLLCSVSV
+18 FLLMAAVLLCGVSV

-67 AEQVND
+67 AERVND
-73 KSNKRDFAGEYF
+73 KSNEQDFAGQYF

-102 SWLEWIP
+102 AWLEWIP

-114 DEQDGPYIHH
+114 DKQEGAYVHH

-134 DGGNHTIYNV
+134 DGGNHTIHNV
-144 YMGTVGEIDMGD
+144 YMGTVGEIDMGG
-156 ADDPLAGDIIDLSG
+156 ADDPWAEDVIDLSG
-170 SSVGFFGFVDGGSI
+170 SHVAFFGFVDGGSI

-192 GIACAFYYNGGLISN
+192 GVTGAYYEIGGLISI

-217 LRKSTVIV
+217 LRKSTVIGAEG
-225 PKTSSVGGLIGR
+225 SFVGGLIGEIE
-237 LTNCV
+237 NCV
-242 VDNCSVEDMYVR
+242 VENCSVEEIYVK
-254 GAYVA
+254 GSYVG
-259 GLVCLVDGTSVIRNS
+259 GLVGDVSEGSVIRNS
-274 HAEGVAYIINRHE
+274 HAEGYGYITNRN
-287 TGNYGGFGGGLVYG
+287 GNYGGFGGGLVQT

-310 ANMEIHGN
+310 ANMEMHGHS
-318 YATEFSGGF
+318 YRTEENGGF
-327 VAQNDEGGVIRNCY
+327 AGDNGVYGVIRNSY

-347 QPYNSAAGFVARNFG
+347 VGNNSAGFVGRNLG
-362 LIESCYSTGNVIVED
+362 LIESCYSTGNVIVGD
-377 DTNYNSA
+377 DTNYNAASI
-384 RVFVSQQ
+384 FVSQQ
-391 GYYEFYYEVV
+391 GAYGSYMGDVYT
-401 ADVPGTTINCFCT
+401 DVPGTTINCFCT

-419 TDSGEQPIARG
+419 TESGGQPAVRG
-430 FGGSNGATNNR
+430 FGGSGGATDNR

-448 RDNVALLAGF
+448 KDNVAFYSGF
-458 GTSISSYGARGY
+458 GTLRPSYGARGY

-489 LYGISKWEYRAGQY
+489 LYGISTWEYRAGQY
-503 PVPTGVKATNLRDYL
+503 PVPTGKNATNLRDYL

-523 TEEDPFLVTTKKHL
+523 TEEDPFLVATKKHL

-543 VHFGETFQGMHI
+543 VHFGEPFIGMHI
-555 RQTADIALNLPRDKW
+555 RQTADIALNLPRAQW

-584 ITSQLHTVQGNWEQ
+584 ITSQLHTVQGGWDQ

-642 TDAYVLS
+642 TDAYI
-649 TGDVGNVGILAG
+649 TAKGGEGWVGILAG

-676 TSGLVG
+676 TSGVVG
-682 DPDNSLGLWSAAA
+682 DPDNSLGLGSASA
-695 IIGHI
+695 IIGYI

-710 CSSDAEVYGT
+710 CSSDAEVYGN

-776 VYKWSDSEA
+776 VYKWNTDEA
-785 NNWND
+785 TNYNY

-810 VADWN
+810 VVDWN

-836 PNYQPALT
+836 PNYQPAIT
-844 VTYETSGGTAIAPRR
+844 ITYESYGGTTIAPRR

-878 FAGWYADAMYTKVF
+878 FAGWYADAAYTKVF

-962 YLDCDILLNDTAD
+962 YLDCDILLNDTTD
-975 WKYWGDLVYAEP
+975 WKYWGDLTYAEP

-1072 LLRGGTISQCFAK
+1072 LLRDGTISQCFAK

-1160 GSGWEEGASG
+1160 GSGWEEGVSG

-1179 KSLNAN
+1179 KSLNTGAV
-1185 ALANSGTGLTNN
+1185 ANSGTGLTAN

-1202 ACYVGFDF
+1202 ACFVGFDF

-1242 RVTGISFAESGKTL
+1242 RVTGIYFAESGKTL

-1283 FEKLDAYYESYL
+1283 FKKLDAYYENCL
-1295 SIDSCGLVTTS
+1295 SIDSCGLVTAS
-1306 YDKREKQTATFVVT
+1306 YDKREKQISTFVVT

-1334 KVHQPRID
+1334 KVHKPQID
-1342 IRWPNKCRRIG
+1342 IHSPSKCRRIG
-1353 TTEWSEAV
+1353 TTEWTKTV
-1361 SSGVIGWEYLYA
+1361 TSGVIGWEYLYA

-1427 LKEGW
+1427 LKEGR
-1432 VKTTALHPKG
+1432 VNTTALHPKG
-1442 YTQSNEY
+1442 YTQTNEY
-1449 SSLTTARFVEATGIG
+1449 SYLITARFVEATGIG

-1477 LQLQMSTEPVMTS
+1477 VQLQMQTEPVMTS

-1526 TSNPEFSAAKE
+1526 TSNPEFSATKE

-1555 ERILVEGDTCTLY
+1555 DRILVEGDTCTLY

-1586 DASDSEYVK
+1586 DPNDGEYVK

-1610 GHRSIIT
+1610 GHRSTIT

-1654 TTTGWTTSKPSNATN
+1654 TATGWTTSKPSNATN

-1689 WRRGS
+1689 WARSTSLRD
-1694 SILGNFEWSQT
+1694 FEWSQT
-1705 QAVPNGTYRVS
+1705 QNVPNGTYVVS

-1742 VEVTTTTASEYTVIV
+1742 VEVTKTTPTEYTLTVV
-1757 EVTDGTLTI
+1757 VTDGTLTI
-1766 GYRGVGCN
+1766 GTRGVSCN

-1779 SDNFRIISAD
+1779 SDNFRIIKSDA
-1789 SEFTVT
+1789 EFTVT
-1795 FYDWDGTVLKTETVK
+1795 FYDWDNTVLKTQTVAK
-1810 WGESATAPA
+1810 GQSATAPA
-1819 NPERLGYTFMGWD
+1819 
-1832 KAFTNVQ
+1832 A
-1839 SNLIVNAIYEQIEY
+1839 
-1853 TVTFCDWNGMVLKS
+1853 
-1867 ETVKWGQDAT
+1867 
-1877 APADPTR
+1877 PTR
-1884 EGYTFTGWDKAF
+1884 DGYTFTGWDK
-1896 ANIQSALTVNAVY
+1896 S
-1909 EQNEYTVTFYDW
+1909 
-1921 DGTVL
+1921 
-1926 KTETVKWGQ
+1926 
-1935 TATAP
+1935 
-1940 ANPTREGYTFTGW
+1940 
-1953 DKAFTNVKSD
+1953 
-1963 LSVRA
+1963 
-1968 VYIEIGVPEYI
+1968 
-1979 VTFCDWDGT
+1979 
-1988 VLKRQ
+1988 
-1993 TVVNGQDAVAPADPT
+1993 
-2008 REGYT
+2008 
-2013 FTGWDKAFTNVQSDL
+2013 FTNVQANLS
-2028 TINAIYVQN
+2028 
-2037 EYTVTFC
+2037 
-2044 DWNGIVLKT
+2044 
-2053 ETVKWGQ
+2053 VK
-2060 DATAPTD
+2060 
-2067 PVRED
+2067 
-2072 YTFTGWDKEFTN
+2072 
-2084 VQSDLVVNAV
+2084 
-2094 YIQNRV
+2094 
-2100 EPDPG
+2100 
-2105 TSELTYT
+2105 
-2112 TQFNAGT
+2112 
-2119 NGWID
+2119 
-2124 GTVWHNQTEKIAVY
+2124 AVY
-2138 TSPLY
+2138 TKNS
-2143 RAQGGKVTKL
+2143 V
-2153 RITVNRTKGNTKYFC
+2153 
-2168 LSELELYDA
+2168 
-2177 NGNKIA
+2177 
-2183 LSASNVTSN
+2183 
-2192 ADHNALNAIPDGGGF
+2192 
-2207 VALFDGQTSTYFH
+2207 
-2220 SAWQNMPSGD
+2220 
-2230 HYLEVTLPNGGY
+2230 
-2242 DAFSFKMLSRARTI
+2242 
-2256 ENGKVYDQSHTFPGV
+2256 
-2271 MTMATAVALVVGD
+2271 
-2284 APEPEPEPTPEP
+2284 EPEPQ
-2296 DPTPELD
+2296 PELD
-2303 NETLYHVTQPH
+2303 NETLYHVAQPH
-2314 NGGTSWA
+2314 HEHGATAWVV
-2321 IAKGGSVMTVNTK
+2321 AKGGSK
-2334 LGIAASST
+2334 LQSIIELGIASDKQDT
-2342 DARQLFMFTS
+2342 RQQFMFIS
-2352 NDGGKTRYLYHPAE
+2352 NDGGETRYLYHPAE
-2366 KKYVNKDNTLSA
+2366 KKYVNKDNTLST
-2378 TPKDPVYFE
+2378 TPQDPVYF
-2387 EGMYENTFVVYFD
+2387 
-2400 SEHVINTNSADGLI
+2400 
-2414 INRWGPF
+2414 
-2421 SGWGKA
+2421 
-2427 DSGNSCAITAVEVT
+2427 
-2441 PEPEP
+2441 
-2446 TYTVTFYDWNNTVL
+2446 
-2460 KTQTVKKGESATA
+2460 KG
-2473 PANPTRSGYTF
+2473 
-2484 TGWDKAFTNVQ
+2484 
-2495 SDLSVRACYTQ
+2495 
-2506 NAEPEPDPQ
+2506 
-2515 PELDSETLYYVSQPH
+2515 
-2530 HEKGATSWAVAQGGS
+2530 
-2545 RLQTNVELGIA
+2545 
-2556 ADGKDSRQQFA
+2556 
-2567 FISNDGGKTYYL
+2567 
-2579 YHPAERKYISK
+2579 
-2590 DGTLNATSKD
+2590 
-2600 AVYFKKGAYSNT
+2600 GAYTNT
-2612 FVVYFDNAHFINV
+2612 FVVYFDNAHFVNV
-2625 DQYRMVVVN
+2625 DQYRSLLIN

-2649 SCRFTAMGKFD
+2649 SCLFTAVGEFD
-2660 MSDSAIDAVTADEAQ
+2660 ITDIDFLRGEGLQ
-2675 RVRKVIEHGELFI
+2675 RVQKVMENGELFI
-2688 ILPDGSKY
+2688 LLPDGSKY
-2696 TVTGIRVE
+2696 TVTGVKVK